1 MFTGGKE
8 QLTYFTE
15 SVIGLSESVTN
26 LTQTAVTYV
35 VGEHSIQ
42 QTLIIIY
49 AQQRHCCNS
58 NCLQEFL
65 HHHHHHH
72 HHPVSKNS
80 IIKCIT

>member
-1 MFTGGKE
+1 MVAGRKE

-26 LTQTAVTYV
+26 LTQIVITYV
-35 VGEHSIQ
+35 AGEHPIQ
-42 QTLIIIY
+42 QTLIRIY
-49 AQQRHCCNS
+49 EQQRHCCNS

-72 HHPVSKNS
+72 PVSNNS
-80 IIKCIT
+80 INKCIT